1 MLKRLIIIDL
11 VKNLRVMAI
20 KRNFG
25 KYLLEVIFK
34 DLKEKM
40 LKYLNI
46 SRLWV
51 KFKNMKNKT
60 IELLLKLYKNR
71 KDFKNNFKNLNYK
84 K

>member
-40 LKYLNI
+40 LKY
-46 SRLWV
+46 
-51 KFKNMKNKT
+51 
-60 IELLLKLYKNR
+60 
-71 KDFKNNFKNLNYK
+71 
-84 K
+84 